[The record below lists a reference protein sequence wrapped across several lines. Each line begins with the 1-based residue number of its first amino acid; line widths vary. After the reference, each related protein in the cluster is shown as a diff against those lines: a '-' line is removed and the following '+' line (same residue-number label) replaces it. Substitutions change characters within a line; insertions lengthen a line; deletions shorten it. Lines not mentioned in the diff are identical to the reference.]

1 MTSSLEVWPTKVK
14 EAPSPHEVRLTPLA
28 TNPVFQCLGD
38 NPLNGNGNSLQS
50 FLLELCE
57 NALCSWTEAQNVF
70 QIFSTISA
78 PMLTVSKI

>member
-14 EAPSPHEVRLTPLA
+14 EAPSPLA

-38 NPLNGNGNSLQS
+38 NPLNGNGTSLQS
-50 FLLELCE
+50 FLPELCE